1 MSATANKT
9 KRTGAALVSAA
20 LWFCFAEVPQACAQQ
35 TVTVQISIQNHRFQP
50 ATIVAPANQPIAIRI
65 KNLDPAPM
73 EFESVSLRVEKIVP
87 GNSEAT
93 VNIRPLQPGS
103 YKFFDDFHQDT
114 GNGVLVVK

>member
-1 MSATANKT
+1 MSATASRT
-9 KRTGAALVSAA
+9 KRVGTILGAAA
-20 LWFCFAEVPQACAQQ
+20 LWLCSAGVSQVSAQQ

-50 ATIVAPANQPIAIRI
+50 TTIVAPANQPIAIRI

-73 EFESVSLRVEKIVP
+73 EFESISLRVEKVVP
-87 GNSEAT
+87 GNGEAT
-93 VNIRPLQPGS
+93 INIRPLAPGS